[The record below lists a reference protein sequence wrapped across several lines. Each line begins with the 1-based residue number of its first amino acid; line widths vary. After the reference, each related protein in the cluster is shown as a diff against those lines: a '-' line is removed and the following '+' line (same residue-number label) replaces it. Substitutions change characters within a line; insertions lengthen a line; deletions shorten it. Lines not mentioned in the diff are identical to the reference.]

1 MKQNHDLF
9 KEGLTFVSL
18 VRNYSSPIFSF
29 LQKNADELMNILGLG
44 ETVENLAKACR
55 VRWYG
60 HVLRDEDLT
69 KALSFKVAGQRKWE
83 RPRKIWR
90 RQVEEKISCQHRLT
104 GSEPDENWT
113 ATTGSDIGMAKA
125 HTFL

>member
-1 MKQNHDLF
+1 M
-9 KEGLTFVSL
+9 
-18 VRNYSSPIFSF
+18 
-29 LQKNADELMNILGLG
+29 
-44 ETVENLAKACR
+44 ENLAKACR